1 MDQFLSVTS
10 ERADRLLRLTADL
23 VIGCLVFYG
32 FR

>member
-1 MDQFLSVTS
+1 MSRRFDFGSD
-10 ERADRLLRLTADL
+10 RADRIFRLAADL

>member
-1 MDQFLSVTS
+1 MRDFAVIPRGKFDQYVRLA
-10 ERADRLLRLTADL
+10 ADV

>member
-1 MDQFLSVTS
+1 MRDYAVISHKKLDQYVRLA
-10 ERADRLLRLTADL
+10 ADV